1 MITDKLKKNIDQ
13 SVDILRRYHHNAVER
28 NNVNAKTDIE
38 IVMTTVQDLS
48 RLVFNDK
55 TESLY
60 KEMLETLISIC
71 KSDEYDYPED
81 MQRTGVH
88 ELIEKATGKT
98 WKELIEELE

>member
-48 RLVFNDK
+48 RLVFDDK
-55 TESLY
+55 E
-60 KEMLETLISIC
+60 
-71 KSDEYDYPED
+71 
-81 MQRTGVH
+81 
-88 ELIEKATGKT
+88 GK
-98 WKELIEELE
+98 